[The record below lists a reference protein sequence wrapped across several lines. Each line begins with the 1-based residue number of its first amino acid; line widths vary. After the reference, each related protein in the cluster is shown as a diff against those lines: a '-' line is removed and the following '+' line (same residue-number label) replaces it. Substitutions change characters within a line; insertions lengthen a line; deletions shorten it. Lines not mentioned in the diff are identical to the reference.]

1 MKIKKLLAGVTLLLA
16 LTSSVF
22 AAKAKKLQVV
32 TTIFPEYDWARE
44 IIGDNIDNVELTL
57 LLGNGV
63 DLHSYQPSIQD
74 IAKIS
79 TADIF
84 IYVGG
89 ESDGWVKDALAN
101 ATNKNMKVINL
112 MEVLDGKTKAEEMK
126 EGMQASEHHHHHHG
140 EAEDEDEHHHHDEEA
155 DEHEHHHHD
164 EEAEEHEHH
173 HHNEEAEEHEHHH
186 HDEEAEEH
194 EHHHHQAF
202 TDADLKDRKLSDWE
216 GKWQSV
222 YDFAMDGSLDHAFE
236 EIAEAGNMHME
247 DVKAAYQTG
256 FKTDVAEITIKGNKI
271 TYKYK
276 DGKSVTAKYKYAG
289 HAVEA
294 WSDEGDAALFRFES
308 TSKKSEAP
316 RYIAFNDHMIE
327 PTKAEHFHIWMGNDG
342 FDSLLGDR
350 SNYPTFFPADMDGH
364 EVAHHLAGHNH
375 SHEEEEE
382 GHHHHHGEVE
392 YDEHVW
398 LSVKFAKTLC
408 VEIADALCQQDS
420 ANADSYKANLS
431 SYTAKLDD
439 LDSKFAAAVKAGS
452 KNTLLFGDRF
462 PFRYFVEDYGLDYF
476 AAFVG
481 CSAETEA
488 SFETVI
494 FLANKVDELG
504 LNSVLKIES
513 GDGKIARTIVEN
525 SKNKNAKILTLD
537 SIQSTTSKQAEAGVT
552 YLSIMEGNVKVIEE
566 ALK

>member
-1 MKIKKLLAGVTLLLA
+1 MKLKKIIVGVSLLLA

-44 IIGDNIDNVELTL
+44 IIGDNNNVKLTL

-112 MEVLDGKTKAEEMK
+112 MEVLEGKTKTEEIK
-126 EGMQASEHHHHHHG
+126 EGMQESEHHHHHG
-140 EAEDEDEHHHHDEEA
+140 EAEEDEHHHHD

-164 EEAEEHEHH
+164 EDEDEHEHH
-173 HHNEEAEEHEHHH
+173 HH
-186 HDEEAEEH
+186 HD
-194 EHHHHQAF
+194 
-202 TDADLKDRKLSDWE
+202 
-216 GKWQSV
+216 
-222 YDFAMDGSLDHAFE
+222 
-236 EIAEAGNMHME
+236 
-247 DVKAAYQTG
+247 
-256 FKTDVAEITIKGNKI
+256 
-271 TYKYK
+271 
-276 DGKSVTAKYKYAG
+276 
-289 HAVEA
+289 
-294 WSDEGDAALFRFES
+294 
-308 TSKKSEAP
+308 
-316 RYIAFNDHMIE
+316 
-327 PTKAEHFHIWMGNDG
+327 
-342 FDSLLGDR
+342 
-350 SNYPTFFPADMDGH
+350 
-364 EVAHHLAGHNH
+364 
-375 SHEEEEE
+375 
-382 GHHHHHGEVE
+382 EVE

-408 VEIADALCQQDS
+408 VEIAEALCQQDS
-420 ANADSYKANLS
+420 ANAAAYKANLS
-431 SYTAKLDD
+431 SYTAKLDA
-439 LDSKFAAAVKAGS
+439 LDSEFAQAVQKGS

-488 SFETVI
+488 SFETVV
-494 FLANKVDELG
+494 FLANKVDQLG
-504 LNSVLKIES
+504 LNSVIKIES

-525 SKNKNAKILTLD
+525 CKNKNAKILTLD
-537 SIQSTTSKQAEAGVT
+537 SIQSTTAKQAKAGVT